1 LKNGQKQQKSA
12 TNHTA
17 KLQQSTLQG
26 GNSVAVVTWPI
37 ASIGIAVLIVLMGI
51 LLVWKLHKDRK
62 EGFPSSDERTQRI
75 TGKAATYAL
84 YVGSYF
90 TIALLFML
98 IFGRELYNLQN
109 VDAGYLLIAT
119 LLVSNVSFLI
129 FRWVFS
135 RKGD

>member
-1 LKNGQKQQKSA
+1 M
-12 TNHTA
+12 
-17 KLQQSTLQG
+17 
-26 GNSVAVVTWPI
+26 AVVTWPI